1 MWRSDDSLYSS
12 SWSSK
17 PSNLPPPPA
26 SSKETGS
33 SSPKGQLCRQ
43 FTIDEIRSATQN
55 FKESLLIGTGGFGK
69 LYKGTIKNGTT
80 TSIVAVKQWNHA
92 FNQGAQEFQAE
103 VQLVSMLRHPN
114 IVCLIGYCT
123 DDKEMIL
130 VYEYMSN
137 GSLEE
142 HLHKHNTQLSWSQR
156 LQICIDVARAL
167 HYLHSGSGQEVIHG
181 NLTSSD
187 ILLDSQ
193 WGAKIT
199 DFGLSKIIS
208 FDDCSTHVSTAVS
221 AFSGTLGDI
230 DPEYMA
236 TGRLS
241 KKSDVY
247 SFGVVLLE
255 VLCRR
260 RVVDTGL
267 KKEQQGLVRWAQ
279 DCVRRGKLK
288 QIIDPELKGHI
299 LHTCL
304 NDYVKIVEECLRES
318 QNQRLTMDEVVS
330 GLESILALQER
341 SDHKSIPQM
350 GITTSDWRLDKQF
363 SHGRRNSG
371 GSYFSK
377 VTRLLSAKSLLHKG
391 DHGHISKQTNSPPL
405 SASSKETGLS
415 FPKGETCRR
424 FTISQIRSATQDF
437 NESLVIGKGGFGSVY
452 KGTIKKGTT
461 TTTTVAVKRWKSTSS
476 QGVQEF
482 KTEVYLLPLLQ
493 HPNIVCLIGYC
504 TDAKEMIL
512 VYEYMS
518 NGSLGDHLNKR
529 ITPLSWSQRL
539 KICLEVARALVYL
552 HNGSSGQEVIYNNVK
567 SADILL
573 DNQWVAKIADFG
585 LSKTI
590 PFDDYPTDVISTA
603 VVGTAGYLD
612 PEYVATGRLSKKTDV
627 YSFGVLLL
635 EVLCRRRAIDLS
647 LVQEQ
652 VELVRWAQDCLRLG
666 KLEQIIDPELR
677 GRISLKCL
685 NDYVRIVECC
695 LRDRQEPRITMA
707 QVLFGLESIMALHER
722 TDHNSIPQM
731 GITTS
736 DWRLQ
741 KYFFS
746 SGENSGGREPE
757 KDFNVIWKPYE
768 MTPMRSIRFSGEDSD
783 QASEPDDEVIVQE
796 LPSEEE
802 TMKSLYELMQ
812 LEYIQRAGG
821 LMRMIDFL
829 HLIWFYPMKKEAEV
843 NFGSLLDKFSSFN
856 KCIRKL
862 QDSSRD
868 ERYLMEIQKLLQ
880 DIEEDFD
887 DAAFDMVA
895 YLPEGLQVPL
905 ASFWSGIPEV
915 HASAIASATQRA
927 ISCITDLKVKKL
939 GTAGSGA
946 LEIAEILK
954 DMPELRRAFDM
965 VLCVHVKHE
974 SIEELMND
982 IEEEMHLWR
991 KRSLETGSK
1000 INVLNK
1006 FPNCLLFVDCSD
1018 SYIDF
1023 HDPEFNLSKWFG
1035 TVQIVITENAYCPVD
1050 IEIRVEDHLLPWILF
1065 STNVDLETVG
1075 KYSEIQQMAAQ
1086 LIEKCNGHLLAIILL
1101 ARALRGV
1108 VDVGVW
1114 VLALNELSSLEK
1126 PSSSSSS
1133 LEKPSSSSSSQMG
1146 VTNDVMVRVLR
1157 FIWSRMESLS
1167 QRCIVQF
1174 TSHYIGSKIKKS
1186 SLINSWTKDGL
1197 VKGEQEA
1204 EDVFEDVIRSFLIE
1218 QVGGNC
1224 VRMRNEI
1231 RVILV
1236 TYFVESLPRGYGLY
1250 PKQDGSEPNKMPN
1263 IEESDAWEIHL
1274 SNNIISELPNN
1285 PNCPLLVNLF
1295 LHFNQDLTDI
1305 PVTFFDNMPSLQV
1318 LDLSSTSINCLPS
1331 SISKLTTLGKLFIRD
1346 CDLLMELPPEIGAL
1360 KNLKVFDSE
1369 GTQLVCLPEQ
1379 FGSLTKLECLKFS
1392 LYKQSNQSMQIIL
1405 AAVLSKL
1412 LRLKE
1417 LSICVD
1423 LYGERWEDEVKLI
1436 INILPKF
1443 RKLKSLTLYFPTT
1456 ELLSIFMETKSWRKV
1471 PIYQH
1476 LSNFGFIVGHIQQRL
1491 ISRVPLDLHKTFV
1504 KLPKCFTYTN
1514 GEEDL
1519 EAISMALTDAAA
1531 LFLDRH
1537 WTLQSL
1543 SALGLVEME
1552 KLKFCLLSECN
1563 EMLQI
1568 VNGLHLE
1575 DFFVRPVLG
1584 SLQHLS
1590 IHYMKSL
1597 LCIWNGPIHSQCLS
1611 NLKTLAMH
1619 SCPELRTIFTQ
1630 GLLESLTC
1638 LECLIIE
1645 DCTMI
1650 NSLVSLGS
1658 YNSTS
1663 TRYLPSLKKISLLHL
1678 PELVSISRGISVA
1691 PRLVSLVVYD
1701 CPKLEK
1707 LSYMKAFDNDI
1718 KEIKGENEW
1727 WDALKWCEPE
1737 WTGGPPNYLANVFIP
1752 LGTNGD
1758 IMDELADAV
1767 NILPHL
1773 SD

>member
-1 MWRSDDSLYSS
+1 MWRGDDSLYSS
-12 SWSSK
+12 EWSSK
-17 PSNLPPPPA
+17 PSNFPPPPA

-55 FKESLLIGTGGFGK
+55 FNESLLIGTGGFGN

-80 TSIVAVKQWNHA
+80 TGIVAIKQWNYA
-92 FNQGAQEFQAE
+92 FNQGSQEFQAE
-103 VQLVSMLRHPN
+103 VQLVSM
-114 IVCLIGYCT
+114 
-123 DDKEMIL
+123 
-130 VYEYMSN
+130 
-137 GSLEE
+137 
-142 HLHKHNTQLSWSQR
+142 
-156 LQICIDVARAL
+156 
-167 HYLHSGSGQEVIHG
+167 
-181 NLTSSD
+181 
-187 ILLDSQ
+187 
-193 WGAKIT
+193 
-199 DFGLSKIIS
+199 
-208 FDDCSTHVSTAVS
+208 
-221 AFSGTLGDI
+221 
-230 DPEYMA
+230 
-236 TGRLS
+236 
-241 KKSDVY
+241 
-247 SFGVVLLE
+247 
-255 VLCRR
+255 R
-260 RVVDTGL
+260 RVVDTSL

-288 QIIDPELKGHI
+288 QIIDPELKGQI
-299 LHTCL
+299 SSTCL
-304 NDYVKIVEECLRES
+304 NDYVKIVEECLRKS
-318 QNQRLTMDEVVS
+318 QEQRVTTDELVS

-341 SDHKSIPQM
+341 TDHNSIPQK
-350 GITTSDWRLDKQF
+350 GINVSGRRLDKQF
-363 SHGRRNSG
+363 LSYGRNSG

-391 DHGHISKQTNSPPL
+391 DHGHTSKLSNPPPL
-405 SASSKETGLS
+405 SASSKETGS
-415 FPKGETCRR
+415 FSPKGQLICHK
-424 FTISQIRSATQDF
+424 FTIAQILSATQDF
-437 NESLVIGKGGFGSVY
+437 NKSLLIGKGGFGSVY
-452 KGTIKKGTT
+452 KGTIKNGTT
-461 TTTTVAVKRWKSTSS
+461 TTTIVAVKRRKSASS

-482 KTEVYLLPLLQ
+482 ETEVYLLPL
-493 HPNIVCLIGYC
+493 
-504 TDAKEMIL
+504 
-512 VYEYMS
+512 
-518 NGSLGDHLNKR
+518 
-529 ITPLSWSQRL
+529 
-539 KICLEVARALVYL
+539 
-552 HNGSSGQEVIYNNVK
+552 
-567 SADILL
+567 
-573 DNQWVAKIADFG
+573 
-585 LSKTI
+585 
-590 PFDDYPTDVISTA
+590 
-603 VVGTAGYLD
+603 
-612 PEYVATGRLSKKTDV
+612 
-627 YSFGVLLL
+627 
-635 EVLCRRRAIDLS
+635 RRAIDWNLDE
-647 LVQEQ
+647 EQ
-652 VELVRWAQDCLRLG
+652 VGLVRWAKDCLRLG
-666 KLEQIIDPELR
+666 KLEQIIDPDLK
-677 GRISLKCL
+677 GQISLKCL

-695 LRDRQEPRITMA
+695 LRHRQEPRITMA
-707 QVLFGLESIMALHER
+707 EVLFGLESILALHER
-722 TDHNSIPQM
+722 TDNSIPQM

-746 SGENSGGREPE
+746 SGENSGGSYFREGREPE

-768 MTPMRSIRFSGEDSD
+768 MTPVRSIRFSGEDSD

-796 LPSEEE
+796 LSSGEE

-821 LMRMIDFL
+821 LMRMVDFL

-856 KCIRKL
+856 EYIRKL

-868 ERYLMEIQKLLQ
+868 EGYLMEIQKLLQ
-880 DIEEDFD
+880 DIEEDLD

-927 ISCITDLKVKKL
+927 ISCIKDLKVKKL

-954 DMPELRRAFDM
+954 DLPELRRAFDM
-965 VLCVHVKHE
+965 VLYVHVKHD

-982 IEEEMHLWR
+982 IEEEIHLWR

-1018 SYIDF
+1018 TYIDL

-1035 TVQIVITENAYCPVD
+1035 TVQIVITSGSENAYCPVD

-1114 VLALNELSSLEK
+1114 VLALHELSSLEN

-1133 LEKPSSSSSSQMG
+1133 LEKPSSYSSSQMG

-1174 TSHYIGSKIKKS
+1174 ASHYIGSKIKKF

-1204 EDVFEDVIRSFLIE
+1204 ESVFEDIIRSFLIE

-1236 TYFVESLPRGYGLY
+1236 TYFVESLPRGYGHY

-1331 SISKLTTLGKLFIRD
+1331 SISKLTALGKLFIRD

-1423 LYGERWEDEVKLI
+1423 LYGEWWEDEVKLI

-1456 ELLSIFMETKSWRKV
+1456 ELLGIFMETKSWRKV

-1476 LSNFGFIVGHIQQRL
+1476 LSNFGFIVGHIQQRM
-1491 ISRVPLDLHKTFV
+1491 ISRVPLDLHRTFV
-1504 KLPKCFTYTN
+1504 KRPKCFTYTN

-1519 EAISMALTDAAA
+1519 EAISMALTDVAA

-1568 VNGLHLE
+1568 VNGRHLE
-1575 DFFVRPVLG
+1575 DFFVRSVLG

-1597 LCIWNGPIHSQCLS
+1597 ICIWNGPIHSRCLS

-1638 LECLIIE
+1638 LECLIVE
-1645 DCTMI
+1645 DCSMI

-1678 PELVSISRGISVA
+1678 PELVSISRGISIA

-1737 WTGGPPNYLANVFIP
+1737 WTRGRPNYLANVFIP
-1752 LGTNGD
+1752 LGTNAFFFNTG
-1758 IMDELADAV
+1758 IKEAGTVQMDSRPCEF
-1767 NILPHL
+1767 
-1773 SD
+1773 